1 MGNTKNRISGFLY
14 NFLDKDMHCKI
25 QILVLRKKLL
35 VLSKKL
41 LKTSKLLLVR
51 IVSKIFLVRILV
63 KNFCL
68 GKNSCQEFLFLVR
81 ILVLS

>member
-1 MGNTKNRISGFLY
+1 M
-14 NFLDKDMHCKI
+14 
-25 QILVLRKKLL
+25 
-35 VLSKKL
+35 

-51 IVSKIFLVRILV
+51 IVISKIFLVRILVFVRILVLVTILV

-81 ILVLS
+81 ILVLIARTIGKNLFSGPIESNSNVKQE

>member
-35 VLSKKL
+35 KPYWPSHSQATKSLEV
-41 LKTSKLLLVR
+41 TPFPACF
-51 IVSKIFLVRILV
+51 VS
-63 KNFCL
+63 
-68 GKNSCQEFLFLVR
+68 
-81 ILVLS
+81 